1 MRKLPFITIILTTLS
16 MISQVSIA
24 EPLTIKADDD
34 IDAVLAAQ
42 KGKRVTIM
50 LSSGGE
56 LTGTVGEVNDD
67 LVQLRELSGKEF
79 FDAVINAD
87 KISAVVIR
95 TKDQ

>member
-1 MRKLPFITIILTTLS
+1 MRKLPFITIILTTLL